1 MLRAWNQQ
9 TVSAILEK
17 TLTVNNSAR
26 ILSIST
32 KIGMHLT
39 YDKGY
44 LKQQS
49 AGQIVK
55 TSQRY

>member
-32 KIGMHLT
+32 KIGMHLA

-44 LKQQS
+44 LKQQQL
-49 AGQIVK
+49 AK
-55 TSQRY
+55 

>member
-1 MLRAWNQQ
+1 M
-9 TVSAILEK
+9 SAILEK

-32 KIGMHLT
+32 KIGMQLA

-44 LKQQS
+44 LKQQL